1 MHRARFALPA
11 LTAATV
17 TVFGLGLAASVPAVS
32 PLAGTP
38 QRTTAAGRAHMA
50 ADDGLDVSRG
60 MYVALGSR
68 LWNLWTH
75 R

>member
-1 MHRARFALPA
+1 MYRARFALPA

-32 PLAGTP
+32 PLAGTT
-38 QRTTAAGRAHMA
+38 QRTTATGRAHMA
-50 ADDGLDVSRG
+50 TDDGLGVPRG
-60 MYVALGSR
+60 TYVALGSR
-68 LWNLWTH
+68 LWNLWTQ